1 MNGNDTLKGGT
12 GNDTFKY
19 VQATKTVGTSTI
31 DGETGTNTIDLAG
44 YTGGGID
51 FSGATVSNI
60 DSVTGVTLNSG
71 GTINIT
77 GVGETSVVVDE
88 TGTGTTITVL
98 DDQTSTILDVSV
110 LPYKLEGQCRKRS
123 HGCRRRRRMV
133 HPSLLTF
140 YDQVA
145 TAVAKVTLTGVADTE
160 ISTSTDASVQTFTIL
175 TA

>member
-1 MNGNDTLKGGT
+1 M
-12 GNDTFKY
+12 
-19 VQATKTVGTSTI
+19 
-31 DGETGTNTIDLAG
+31 
-44 YTGGGID
+44 
-51 FSGATVSNI
+51 
-60 DSVTGVTLNSG
+60 NSG

-77 GVGETSVVVDE
+77 GVGETSVVMAG
-88 TGTGTTITVL
+88 TGTGTTITGL

-110 LPYKLEGQCRKRS
+110 LTNTNWKASAENAVTDVDAAGEWFIAS
-123 HGCRRRRRMV
+123 
-133 HPSLLTF
+133 SLLTF